1 MTLAAVL
8 GAWLRSPLLLL
19 FSIIA
24 VGYPLG
30 RIKVGGFSLGVAAVL
45 FATLS
50 LTDGEAA
57 GLLGVLLQ
65 EGPDALSALTP
76 SRHAVV
82 QGEFSQAFRAAFL
95 TTAGFAVVAC
105 LLTWTIPLRRI

>member
-1 MTLAAVL
+1 ML
-8 GAWLRSPLLLL
+8 GAAAASVQ
-19 FSIIA
+19 FSRT
-24 VGYPLG
+24 LG
-30 RIKVGGFSLGVAAVL
+30 AAFGTALVAAVL

-57 GLLGVLLQ
+57 GLLGEVLQ
-65 EGPDALSALTP
+65 QGPDALSALTP

-82 QGEFSQAFRAAFL
+82 QGEISHAFRAAFL
-95 TTAGFAVVAC
+95 TMAGFAAGAC